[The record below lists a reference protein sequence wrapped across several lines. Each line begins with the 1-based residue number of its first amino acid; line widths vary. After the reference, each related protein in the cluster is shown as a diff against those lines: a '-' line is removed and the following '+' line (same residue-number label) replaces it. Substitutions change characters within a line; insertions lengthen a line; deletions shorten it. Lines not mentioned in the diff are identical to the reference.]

1 MFWLAGHTGLVCL
14 CRRERDELRLSTD
27 ELTLAC
33 SAAMRRER
41 EAVEE
46 LAERRADAL
55 DELAERAGV
64 AEGAAQSQ
72 PQPAVA
78 AAQAVAAAAAPAS
91 AGGVAARLTS
101 LEAEPTQP
109 SAAEAAAPATAAAG
123 ATSIAREDA
132 HEAKVRALEA
142 KLRRV
147 GAQLAKFTQ
156 AMGAADLL
164 L

>member
-72 PQPAVA
+72 PQP
-78 AAQAVAAAAAPAS
+78 AAAAAPAS